1 MAGGEFSLSFAITPP
16 TTARPGVPFTI
27 PVIIGVNPIGTP
39 AQNVQHLVVNASLR
53 DEAGT
58 GAATG
63 LSGDLT
69 ASVRSRSDNAMSG
82 YAQLGKLSILRPGK
96 FRLRVMLSVAS
107 YSGVVTKQYVDSTV
121 IDVNA
126 GAAAQRPSGS
136 PFSDLIFIFDLLFPI
151 APSPALMGR
160 SRTDI

>member
-16 TTARPGVPFTI
+16 TTARPGIPFTI
-27 PVIIGVNPIGTP
+27 PVIIGVHPIGTP

-58 GAATG
+58 GAAAG

-82 YAQLGKLSILRPGK
+82 YAKLSKLTISQPGK

-136 PFSDLIFIFDLLFPI
+136 PFYDLIFIFVLLFPI
-151 APSPALMGR
+151 ASSPASMVHSG
-160 SRTDI
+160 TEI